1 MKPYADTNFLT
12 RCYLPIA
19 AQPPVEKLLAQL
31 RMAGGWL
38 PMIWLHRLELANA
51 FEQHV
56 FAWRTLG
63 QTRITAEMAAAAQ
76 ARFREDCAQPA
87 SLLRPAVISQSDLEK
102 QFQELC
108 LRHTAKHGFRTYD
121 LIHVAT
127 ALLLDCD
134 AFWSFDP
141 RANKLAALEG
151 LKLLAGAVQSER
163 AK

>member
-12 RCYLPIA
+12 RCYLPIEA
-19 AQPPVEKLLAQL
+19 HPPTDDQLAEL
-31 RMAGGWL
+31 RGAGGWL
-38 PMIWLHRLELANA
+38 PIVWLHRLELANA

-63 QTRITAEMAAAAQ
+63 RTRITAEMAAAAQ

-87 SLLRPAVISQSDLEK
+87 SLLRPTVISPSDLEQ
-102 QFQELC
+102 QFEELC

-121 LIHVAT
+121 LLHVAS

-134 AFWSFDP
+134 TFWSFDP
-141 RANKLAALEG
+141 KANKLAALEG
-151 LKLLAGAVQSER
+151 LKTLAISRVA
-163 AK
+163 